1 MLIEEIL
8 IHGALSGAV
17 YALLAVGFTL
27 IYGVAEVVNMT
38 HGPLFMLGA
47 YMFSAFV
54 TSLGY
59 HGIENPST
67 PLLAVAIVLAVISVG
82 IMGIVIYG
90 LFIHPIIEDPLAPL
104 VTTIGASLIIQQL
117 IVNTFGGRDVIVP
130 SLTQG
135 SFEFWGT
142 TVTYSRLLAS
152 VISLVLFV
160 GLWIFITR
168 SKIGGAMRAA
178 AQDREAAM
186 LMGVNTMKLYMLTMA
201 ISASLAAIA
210 GVLITAS
217 TTRVA
222 YQLMWFHPLALSFAI
237 VILGGLGSVKGTFIA
252 AFIVGYAEI
261 SVSYAVPTGDYLRGA
276 VALAVMV
283 LVLIFRP
290 KGIFGKR
297 IELE

>member
-1 MLIEEIL
+1 
-8 IHGALSGAV
+8 
-17 YALLAVGFTL
+17 
-27 IYGVAEVVNMT
+27 
-38 HGPLFMLGA
+38 
-47 YMFSAFV
+47 
-54 TSLGY
+54 
-59 HGIENPST
+59 
-67 PLLAVAIVLAVISVG
+67 
-82 IMGIVIYG
+82 
-90 LFIHPIIEDPLAPL
+90 
-104 VTTIGASLIIQQL
+104 
-117 IVNTFGGRDVIVP
+117 
-130 SLTQG
+130 
-135 SFEFWGT
+135 
-142 TVTYSRLLAS
+142 
-152 VISLVLFV
+152 
-160 GLWIFITR
+160 
-168 SKIGGAMRAA
+168 MRAA

-237 VILGGLGSVKGTFIA
+237 VILGGLGSIKGTFIG

-290 KGIFGKR
+290 KGLFGKR
-297 IELE
+297 VELE